1 MMISFMK
8 FTTMKCADIDIEEEE
23 HGKFSTADAGGR
35 YKTG

>member
-1 MMISFMK
+1 MK
-8 FTTMKCADIDIEEEE
+8 FTTMKCVDIEEEE